1 MGFSFVTTVSTAI
14 IRVKGHKMT
23 KKEAIAIL
31 INEVEAWLP
40 SNADDP
46 EYADIYKAIEV
57 LTNNTIRSN

>member
-1 MGFSFVTTVSTAI
+1 
-14 IRVKGHKMT
+14 MT